1 VCCSDVNSRVFSLRT
16 SDSFIDSRARKMRLF
31 EGRAQR
37 DGNRMPVNVRLAD
50 TESGNHLW
58 AERFDQPVADL
69 FEMQV
74 EIVALLGRQLDAAL
88 ISSEERRAERGPRPD
103 SMGFSFKAWFG
114 AIGLESRRHVATAIL
129 GYRQG
134 AVSWILAAV
143 DK

>member
-1 VCCSDVNSRVFSLRT
+1 
-16 SDSFIDSRARKMRLF
+16 MRLF

-103 SMGFSFKAWFG
+103 SMGG